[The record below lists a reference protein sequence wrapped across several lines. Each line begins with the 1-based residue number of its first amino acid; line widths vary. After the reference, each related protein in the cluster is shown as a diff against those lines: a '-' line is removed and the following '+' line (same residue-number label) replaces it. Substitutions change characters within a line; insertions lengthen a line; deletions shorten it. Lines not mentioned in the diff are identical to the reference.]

1 MDVKFKEM
9 KKGLHVQLNYLKY
22 GIRKQE
28 LLTAAL
34 QGSLL
39 WKHDWI
45 PLLQCGW

>member
-39 WKHDWI
+39 WKHD
-45 PLLQCGW
+45 